1 MSFLSDIND
10 QDDDAD
16 YTVQYSHGES
26 PTDIAIAADE
36 PELELPG
43 PRSIPVEIVNITEA
57 VPNQAVTTQAFNVS
71 YGDNPVQILN
81 SDPLRAVAQVTAYG
95 DGQIWL
101 CHSKGAADLVA
112 ALMDTFQ
119 GVSELQSIAG
129 VNPAPATGFAYVLPN
144 PAKLLAVNFTFTADA
159 TALTR
164 FLNVTILDQ
173 NNNVVAVANPASGV
187 VASTNVTAHVAVG
200 SATGLSA
207 SGGSFQAFP
216 NLPELPQGW
225 TVQIGSN
232 GFGAADQFS
241 NIHLLFE
248 EGANAGPIG
257 DDVPGIP
264 LTSGVVI
271 PISATAPVWAVASGD
286 NMIVGVLQERRQ

>member
-1 MSFLSDIND
+1 MSFLTDMA
-10 QDDDAD
+10 DDTDD
-16 YTVQYSHGES
+16 YVTEYSQGES
-26 PTDIAIAADE
+26 PTDVNIAADE

-43 PRSIPVEIVNITEA
+43 PRSIPVEVVNITEPS
-57 VPNQAVTTQAFNVS
+57 PNQAITTQAFNVN

-81 SDPLRAVAQVTAYG
+81 ADPLRAVAQVTAYG

-119 GVSELQSIAG
+119 GVSQLESVTG
-129 VNPAPATGFAYVLPN
+129 VNPAAATGFAYVLPN
-144 PAKLLAVNFTFTADA
+144 PAKLLAANFTFTADA

-164 FLNVTILDQ
+164 FLNVSILDQ
-173 NNNVVAVANPASGV
+173 NGNVVAVANPASGI
-187 VASTNVTAHVAVG
+187 VASTNVTGHAAVG

-225 TVQIGSN
+225 TVQISAN
-232 GFGAADQFS
+232 SYGAADQFS

-264 LTSGVVI
+264 LTSGVVV
-271 PISATAPVWAVASGD
+271 PITATAPVWAVASGD